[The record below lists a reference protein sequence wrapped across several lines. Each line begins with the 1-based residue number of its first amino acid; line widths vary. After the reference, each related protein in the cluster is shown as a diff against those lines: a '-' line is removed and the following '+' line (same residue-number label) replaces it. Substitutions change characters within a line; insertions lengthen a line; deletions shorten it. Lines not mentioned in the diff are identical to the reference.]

1 MAFCNKIDSCLA
13 WNQVLRFF
21 QTCFLLSL
29 GTFKWNS
36 VFSFCICTP
45 YLITF
50 ILKYDFSLTP
60 VFRILNFSWQCLL
73 FIPIIILV
81 LCMYILTSHV
91 CLTTCYCLPMFF
103 LRFEAMLVTDDDYSP
118 NRNKLKKK
126 ICESRKNLIFGR
138 VFFLKFSCCEK

>member
-1 MAFCNKIDSCLA
+1 MAFCNKIDSSLA

-36 VFSFCICTP
+36 VFLFCICTP

-103 LRFEAMLVTDDDYSP
+103 LRFEAIIHQTGI
-118 NRNKLKKK
+118 NKKK
-126 ICESRKNLIFGR
+126 NLRKQKKPNFR
-138 VFFLKFSCCEK
+138 TSFFF

>member
-1 MAFCNKIDSCLA
+1 MAFCNKIDSSLA

-103 LRFEAMLVTDDDYSP
+103 LRFEAIIHQTGI
-118 NRNKLKKK
+118 NLKKNL
-126 ICESRKNLIFGR
+126 RKQKKPNFR
-138 VFFLKFSCCEK
+138 TSFFFKFSCCEK